1 MNGWLDANAE
11 GIALALWIGVGLL
24 LALLAALAAE
34 WWQSRPMRLRRR
46 RWEAYRRYCAAVDAE
61 AARLAG
67 ACWRGPEARP

>member
-1 MNGWLDANAE
+1 MIPLDAD
-11 GIALALWIGVGLL
+11 GIALALYILAGLL
-24 LALLAALAAE
+24 VTLLAALAIE
-34 WWQSRPMRLRRR
+34 WARSAPMRARRR